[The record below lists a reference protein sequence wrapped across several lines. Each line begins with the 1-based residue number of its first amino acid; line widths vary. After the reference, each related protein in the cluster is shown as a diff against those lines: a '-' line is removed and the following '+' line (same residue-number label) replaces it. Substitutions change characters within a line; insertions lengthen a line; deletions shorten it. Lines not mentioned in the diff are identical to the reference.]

1 MIMSSEE
8 FRQIL
13 ERAVAGSH
21 EALEQILNLY
31 MPLIEHNSVIN
42 GVLDEDCKQYILIHI
57 ALNIGK
63 FIL

>member
-1 MIMSSEE
+1 MSSEE
-8 FRQIL
+8 FRRML
-13 ERAVAGSH
+13 EQAVAGSH
-21 EALEQILNLY
+21 EALEKILILY
-31 MPLIEHNSVIN
+31 MPLINHNSVIN

>member
-1 MIMSSEE
+1 MRIDE

-13 ERAVAGSH
+13 ERAVAGNH
-21 EALEQILNLY
+21 EALEKILNLY
-31 MPLIEHNSVIN
+31 MPLINHNSVIN

>member
-1 MIMSSEE
+1 MSSEE
-8 FRQIL
+8 FRRIL
-13 ERAVAGSH
+13 EQAVAGSH
-21 EALEQILNLY
+21 EALEQILDLY
-31 MPLIEHNSVIN
+31 MPLIDHNSVIN

>member
-1 MIMSSEE
+1 MSSKE

-13 ERAVAGSH
+13 ESAVAGSH
-21 EALEQILNLY
+21 EALEKILNLY
-31 MPLIEHNSVIN
+31 MPLINHNSVIN